1 MELILNKSIKEV
13 GKPSLPIFV
22 KKVTTGAHSKG
33 SNSSGFNPILQ
44 KLYKMICEIIAS
56 KTVEGIFLIF
66 WWRTVF
72 QNQKISVSEISGD
85 HL

>member
-22 KKVTTGAHSKG
+22 KKVTTSAHSKG

-44 KLYKMICEIIAS
+44 KLYKMICEIIVS

-66 WWRTVF
+66 W
-72 QNQKISVSEISGD
+72 
-85 HL
+85 